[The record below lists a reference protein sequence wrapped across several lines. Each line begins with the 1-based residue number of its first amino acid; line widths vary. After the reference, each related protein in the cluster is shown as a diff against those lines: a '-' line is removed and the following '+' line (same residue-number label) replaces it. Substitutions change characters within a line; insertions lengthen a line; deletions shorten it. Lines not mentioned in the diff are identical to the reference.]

1 MVNRLHI
8 LTPDC
13 ERPTLDIVAVHGLNG
28 HYKET
33 WTEGHTFG
41 PKTMWLKDLL
51 PEKLPGCRV
60 MSFEYDA
67 SVIGMS
73 TTTVRD
79 AARSL
84 FEMLKDKRD
93 DSKYDNLP
101 IVFIGHSLGG
111 IIIKQV

>member
-1 MVNRLHI
+1 
-8 LTPDC
+8 
-13 ERPTLDIVAVHGLNG
+13 
-28 HYKET
+28 
-33 WTEGHTFG
+33 
-41 PKTMWLKDLL
+41 
-51 PEKLPGCRV
+51 

-93 DSKYDNLP
+93 DS
-101 IVFIGHSLGG
+101 VST
-111 IIIKQV
+111 